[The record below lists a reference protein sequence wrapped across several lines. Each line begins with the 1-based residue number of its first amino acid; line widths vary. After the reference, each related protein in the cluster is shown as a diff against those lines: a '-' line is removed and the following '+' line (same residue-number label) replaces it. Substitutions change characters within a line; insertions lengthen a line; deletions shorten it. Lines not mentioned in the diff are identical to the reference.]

1 MSLQKILLKFEP
13 KPENLLAVLK
23 EIQKENGGIEK
34 KECEAVAQYFSLP
47 LARVFSAAS
56 FFDQLKTKKPARNA
70 SHSDA
75 SGESKK
81 IIKICSGGPCLGEK
95 SMEVARQIEML
106 LKIELENDAHP
117 KYKLELMSC
126 VGLCDRGPV
135 MMIDDQIFEN
145 VKPETVDDIIRNYL

>member
-1 MSLQKILLKFEP
+1 MGIQKILLKFEP
-13 KPENLLAVLK
+13 KAENLLSVLK
-23 EIQKENGGIEK
+23 EIQKENGYIGK
-34 KECEAVAQYFSLP
+34 KECEAVAQYFALP
-47 LARVFSAAS
+47 LARVFSTAS
-56 FFDQLKTKKPARNA
+56 FFDQLKTKK
-70 SHSDA
+70 
-75 SGESKK
+75 ESKK
-81 IIKICSGGPCLGEK
+81 IIRICSGGPCLGEK

-145 VKPETVDDIIRNYL
+145 VKPEMVDDIIRNYL

>member
-1 MSLQKILLKFEP
+1 MSIQKILLKFEP
-13 KPENLLAVLK
+13 KAENLLAVLK
-23 EIQKENGGIEK
+23 EIQKENGCIEK
-34 KECEAVAQYFSLP
+34 KECEAVAQYLSLP
-47 LARVFSAAS
+47 LARAFSAAS
-56 FFDQLKTKKPARNA
+56 FFDQLKTKK
-70 SHSDA
+70 
-75 SGESKK
+75 ESKK

-126 VGLCDRGPV
+126 VGLCDRGPI

-145 VKPETVDDIIRNYL
+145 VKPETVDDIISNYL